1 MGDTASSFFPQI
13 SLDMKTVRKQIY
25 VFYNKSN
32 NTEMYIEKVTTG
44 LTGPTLIL
52 GYEALLLGH

>member
-32 NTEMYIEKVTTG
+32 NTEMYIEKVTA